1 MSPHLHLV
9 EVEPVTPAA
18 GLLDA
23 AAVLPRHGTESLS
36 GVAHHDLDAHRAAFG
51 VRRSYLGSAAEPL
64 LAAIDEVHLTG
75 RGGGHFPTAVKWR
88 SVLANGTGATVVV
101 NGAEGEPGSAKDAVL
116 LQTRPHLVLDGLV
129 AAMEV
134 LGSND
139 GVVWLHDGAWAS
151 ARSISRALAE
161 RAAAGLAHP
170 SIRVVLAPDRYLS
183 GEATGIIRTLEGGP
197 TLPRFVEDPARP
209 WSPGAR
215 PVLVNN
221 TETMARVGLLAT
233 GSTATYRATSLLTVV
248 SAGHRVVLEVDA
260 ATTFGEVVDRAW
272 STPDGRAPQA
282 VLLGGYGGSWV
293 SWNAVRDL
301 HVDADELRR
310 HGLSIGAGLVGPL
323 PGTAC
328 GLEEAARLVRYLAG
342 QSARQCGPCV
352 FGLPAVADLA
362 SDLSAGR
369 LTPSGRRRLGRFMSE
384 ISGRGACRH
393 PDGALR
399 MLTSAL
405 TVFGDDVHRHRRG
418 RTCDAPTYAILPVP
432 GED

>member
-9 EVEPVTPAA
+9 EVEPVTVAA

-36 GVAHHDLDAHRAAFG
+36 GVAPHDLDAHRAAFG
-51 VRRSYLGSAAEPL
+51 VRRSYLGDAAESL
-64 LAAIDEVHLTG
+64 LTAIDEVHLTG

-88 SVLANGTGATVVV
+88 SVLVHGPGATVVV
-101 NGAEGEPGSAKDAVL
+101 NAAEGEPGSAKDAVL

-134 LGSND
+134 MGSTD
-139 GVVWLHDGAWAS
+139 GVVWMHDGAWAS
-151 ARSISRALAE
+151 ARSVSRALAE
-161 RAAAGLAHP
+161 RAAAGLADP

-209 WSPGAR
+209 WSQGAR

-221 TETMARVGLLAT
+221 AETMARVGLLAT
-233 GSTATYRATSLLTVV
+233 GSTATYRASSLLTVV
-248 SAGHRVVLEVDA
+248 SAGHRVVLEVGP
-260 ATTFGEVVDRAW
+260 TSTLGEVVERAW
-272 STPDGRAPQA
+272 SSPDGRPPQA

-293 SWNAVRDL
+293 SWEVARDL

-310 HGLSIGAGLVGPL
+310 HGLSVGAGLVGPL
-323 PGTAC
+323 PATAC

-352 FGLPAVADLA
+352 FGLAAVADLA

-369 LTPSGRRRLGRFMSE
+369 LTPSGRRRLGRFMGE

-405 TVFGDDVHRHRRG
+405 TVFGEDVHRHRRG
-418 RTCDAPTYAILPVP
+418 RTCDAPTFAILPVP

>member
-1 MSPHLHLV
+1 MSVHLRLV
-9 EVEPVTPAA
+9 ETPAVA
-18 GLLDA
+18 TATGLLDG
-23 AAVLPRHGTESLS
+23 AAVLSRRGTESLS
-36 GVAHHDLDAHRAAFG
+36 GVAPQDLDAHRAVFG
-51 VRRSYLGSAAEPL
+51 VRRSAAGDAAEAL

-88 SVLANGTGATVVV
+88 SVLAHGLGATVVV

-129 AAMEV
+129 AAMEAM
-134 LGSND
+134 GSTD

-161 RAAAGLAHP
+161 RATAGLADP
-170 SIRVVLAPDRYLS
+170 PIRVVLAPDRYLS

-209 WSPGAR
+209 WSEGAR
-215 PVLVNN
+215 SVLVNN
-221 TETMARVGLLAT
+221 AETMARVGLLVT
-233 GSTATYRATSLLTVV
+233 GSAATYRPTSLLTVV
-248 SAGHRVVLEVDA
+248 SAGHRVVLEVGP
-260 ATTFGEVVDRAW
+260 ATTLGEVVDRAW
-272 STPDGRAPQA
+272 SSPDGRPPQA
-282 VLLGGYGGSWV
+282 LLLGGYGGSWV
-293 SWNAVRDL
+293 SWDVAREL

-310 HGLSIGAGLVGPL
+310 HGLSVGAGLVGPL
-323 PGTAC
+323 PATAC
-328 GLEEAARLVRYLAG
+328 GLEESARLVRYLAG

-352 FGLPAVADLA
+352 FGLVAVADLA

-369 LTPSGRRRLGRFMSE
+369 LTPSGRRRLGRFMGE

-399 MLTSAL
+399 MLASAL

-418 RTCDAPTYAILPVP
+418 RTCDAPTFAVLPVP
-432 GED
+432 GES

>member
-1 MSPHLHLV
+1 M
-9 EVEPVTPAA
+9 TTA

-23 AAVLPRHGTESLS
+23 AAVLPRHGTESLN
-36 GVAHHDLDAHRAAFG
+36 GVARHDLDAHCAAFG
-51 VRRSYLGSAAEPL
+51 VRRSYLGNAADSL

-88 SVLANGTGATVVV
+88 SVLANGVGATVVV

-134 LGSND
+134 MGSAD

-161 RAAAGLAHP
+161 RAAAGLVDP
-170 SIRVVLAPDRYLS
+170 PIRVVLAPDRYLS

-197 TLPRFVEDPARP
+197 TLPRYVEDPARP
-209 WSPGAR
+209 WSLGAR

-221 TETMARVGLLAT
+221 AETMARVGLLAT
-233 GSTATYRATSLLTVV
+233 GSTATYRPTSLLTIVN
-248 SAGHRVVLEVDA
+248 AGHRVVLEVDA
-260 ATTFGEVVDRAW
+260 TTTLGEVVDRAW
-272 STPDGRAPQA
+272 TSPDGMPPQA
-282 VLLGGYGGSWV
+282 ILLGGYGGSWV
-293 SWNAVRDL
+293 SWDVARGLTLDPG
-301 HVDADELRR
+301 ELRSR
-310 HGLSIGAGLVGPL
+310 GLSVGAGLVGPL
-323 PGTAC
+323 PSTAC

-352 FGLPAVADLA
+352 FGLAAVSELA

-369 LTPSGRRRLGRFMSE
+369 LTPTGRRRLGRFMGE

-399 MLTSAL
+399 MLSSAL
-405 TVFGDDVHRHRRG
+405 VVFGDDVHRHRRG
-418 RTCDAPTYAILPVP
+418 RTCDAPTFGILPVP